1 MKLFLSIFI
10 LFLFATFGFS
20 QKKNKKPDLSGT
32 WQLVQ
37 SENVSNKNLPD
48 KEKSETSKILLE
60 ITYTEPKLIIV
71 RIWNENKIEKKSED
85 VYYSDERG
93 ETNSTYDNE
102 TEVTVSKWNGKEF
115 TIVQTEMMTPP
126 GLNPGVKDMK
136 IKKVQR
142 LKLSKDGKTLTFI
155 YDFIAPPGIPVQ
167 NAAGGRPKQIYTRT
181 K

>member
-60 ITYTEPKLIIV
+60 ITYTEPKL
-71 RIWNENKIEKKSED
+71 
-85 VYYSDERG
+85 
-93 ETNSTYDNE
+93 
-102 TEVTVSKWNGKEF
+102 
-115 TIVQTEMMTPP
+115 
-126 GLNPGVKDMK
+126 
-136 IKKVQR
+136 
-142 LKLSKDGKTLTFI
+142 
-155 YDFIAPPGIPVQ
+155 
-167 NAAGGRPKQIYTRT
+167 
-181 K
+181 